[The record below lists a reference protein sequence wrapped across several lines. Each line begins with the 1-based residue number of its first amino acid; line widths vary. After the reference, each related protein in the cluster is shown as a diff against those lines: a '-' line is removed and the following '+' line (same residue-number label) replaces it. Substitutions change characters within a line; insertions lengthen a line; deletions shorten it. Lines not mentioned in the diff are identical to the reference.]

1 MYFWN
6 SVLILRSWGSWGSSG
21 FSLEHM
27 CEPLKVSSLSLVEV
41 VPMDY
46 CSVHIGMWVRQQ
58 RHQISFLLT
67 RLTDYDDVSSDQLCI
82 SCHCCLPGNFND
94 TIRVPIRKCIWLCF
108 GYVIEFLML
117 IREMAFIFHKSKAK
131 LNIKIPV
138 TLLND
143 ILIFKSCWMCKFY
156 SKGSFASTNLG
167 E

>member
-1 MYFWN
+1 MDQKCTFEIVCYYCALGDREAAAGFRL
-6 SVLILRSWGSWGSSG
+6 STCVSRSKWA
-21 FSLEHM
+21 
-27 CEPLKVSSLSLVEV
+27 LSLVEV

-143 ILIFKSCWMCKFY
+143 ILI
-156 SKGSFASTNLG
+156 
-167 E
+167 